1 MYSRANHNILL
12 QKLQF
17 YGIFGKNLSWFTSY
31 LNNRKQRVKL
41 SSQFSPY
48 ADISCGVPQ
57 GSILGPLLFL
67 IYINDMKNSTKH
79 SIVHHFAD
87 DTNLLCSDRCE
98 KSLKKKLNEDL
109 KLIYTWLCANRLSLN
124 VDKTEF
130 IVFRP
135 PRRKL
140 DSRFT
145 LKLNQKTLFESTKI
159 KYLGMILDSSLS
171 WKHHIFEL
179 RKKLG
184 RAVGILYRMKKSN
197 CPQNILLSLYHS
209 LFHSHMSYG
218 ICLYGLANDHYTSK
232 IFLLQKRA
240 I

>member
-1 MYSRANHNILL
+1 
-12 QKLQF
+12 
-17 YGIFGKNLSWFTSY
+17 
-31 LNNRKQRVKL
+31 
-41 SSQFSPY
+41 
-48 ADISCGVPQ
+48 
-57 GSILGPLLFL
+57 
-67 IYINDMKNSTKH
+67 MKNSIKH

-171 WKHHIFEL
+171 WKHHIFGPPPSA
-179 RKKLG
+179 LG
-184 RAVGILYRMKKSN
+184 TYGFAAVRSFVRSFVRYNQISKSAH
-197 CPQNILLSLYHS
+197 Q
-209 LFHSHMSYG
+209 
-218 ICLYGLANDHYTSK
+218 
-232 IFLLQKRA
+232 IFLIFCTKLWLMNVTEVTFSDFGEKISLSPFWAKNWPFWPKNGHFDLFFQIRSQDFASFCHRNQVFGLKKMA
-240 I
+240 KNNSL